1 MCVRISIFIFYQVQ
15 SLAYWFAHTYI
26 QVNLCQKLFL
36 NQLTHN
42 MTRDCSLN
50 SRKIQVDN
58 VLCTIF
64 LCCFVLTFRTILVY
78 NMLSTCIFCGIQWTI
93 SCQASRK
100 PTCLALYA
108 QPKRCGAVFFSRLK
122 LSLIFLASWC
132 NLAYRR
138 LTP

>member
-64 LCCFVLTFRTILVY
+64 LLLFCFDIQNNISVQHVVNLYFLWNSMNNLSSSLQETHMFSTLCPTQKVWCCVFL
-78 NMLSTCIFCGIQWTI
+78 
-93 SCQASRK
+93 QA
-100 PTCLALYA
+100 
-108 QPKRCGAVFFSRLK
+108 
-122 LSLIFLASWC
+122 
-132 NLAYRR
+132 
-138 LTP
+138 